1 MRLKQSLLPAL
12 VLMLCLCVRAHA
24 QYGAAGAT
32 YSIEPWAEDWSYLKD
47 QPPSNDPLDRL
58 KYIPL
63 NPDRDWYL
71 TLGGQARWRM
81 DYFNNS
87 EFGAGDQSEGGFHLF
102 RLLADADVH
111 FGQNFRLFFQL
122 NSGLVVDRYGGPR
135 PGDADDFD
143 IQQAFADWTIPFH
156 TDDSVTFR
164 VGRQDLLYGSQRLIG
179 PNDWVN
185 VHRTFEGFKTSISV
199 PNDTLDLFLVRPVLI
214 DKTRFNSG
222 DDHTTFAG
230 IYNVAAFPDQ
240 LPGAHAKLDTYLL
253 LLDRSRS
260 STTGV
265 AADSDI
271 FTLGVRPHANPGNW
285 DFDLEPDWQFGHV
298 GSRAICA
305 YSVALDGGYTFHTL
319 PTAVRAGVGFDL
331 ASGSPDPGHRFNQL
345 FPPTYM
351 YLGHMYLFGRENLID
366 LHPELTIHLTD
377 DLQLDLAQHFF
388 WRQNTSDAVYNL
400 SSEPIRPSASRARV
414 IGNEFDI
421 SLYWQ
426 IQRHISAYAGYA
438 HFFSGSF
445 IQQTG
450 AHADQDFA
458 YASVTFTF

>member
-32 YSIEPWAEDWSYLKD
+32 YSIEPWTEDWSYLKD

-102 RLLADADVH
+102 RLLADADLH
-111 FGQNFRLFFQL
+111 FGQNFRLFLQL

-156 TDDSVTFR
+156 SDDSVAFR
-164 VGRQDLLYGSQRLIG
+164 VGRQDLLYGSQRLIS

-185 VHRTFEGFKTSISV
+185 VHRTFEGIKTSISV

-214 DKTRFNSG
+214 NKTRFNSD

-230 IYNVAAFPDQ
+230 IYNVAAFPEQ

-265 AADSDI
+265 AADSDT
-271 FTLGVRPHANPGNW
+271 FTLGVRPHASPGNW

-319 PTAVRAGVGFDL
+319 PTAIRAGLGLDL

-400 SSEPIRPSASRARV
+400 SSEVVRPSASRARV
-414 IGNEFDI
+414 VGNEFDV

-438 HFFSGSF
+438 HFFSGAF
-445 IQQTG
+445 IQQSG